1 MLLSAKNKNLIF
13 INLDTEKVEKIEFQ
27 IKYNVKNYILKNMY
41 EILDDGMISVLCW
54 LENMCISQIFKET
67 QKNEVIGK
75 LIIHQIL

>member
-1 MLLSAKNKNLIF
+1 
-13 INLDTEKVEKIEFQ
+13 
-27 IKYNVKNYILKNMY
+27 MY